1 MTAGWAA
8 TRISLRSSPATATT
22 RNGAVDALKG
32 IAMILVVLS
41 HSWKVW
47 PVERR
52 WPLGSLEALFS
63 AGSVAVSAFFAV
75 TGFLV
80 VRSFCEG
87 YDAGGA
93 LLTMHRFV
101 RRTIR
106 LWLPLALVLACVW
119 LVSLLDPT
127 DTTKPGSTRRSV
139 LAAATFTWNTY
150 VRDHVFE
157 ARSDIG
163 AFYFLSIDLQV
174 VTFLA
179 LAVIILRRYRLAL
192 LVVIGAGVFLSSF
205 WRWTVFAEHGWY
217 YASLT
222 TSARMDA
229 ILWGALSALV
239 LERIRTRFTN
249 FIELSGAA
257 LLILLGAVVS
267 CAFVDIAGYFGPQ
280 GVVTAAA
287 AAIATAALL
296 SVPGQAPRTFGERA
310 LAWPPLVRVGRASL
324 PIFLWHIPVFEF
336 VARHTPTL
344 HPLPRSIVAAALLA
358 VLVGATRRWI
368 IAPVDRLTRPRPVRA

>member
-41 HSWKVW
+41 HSWKLW

-87 YDAGGA
+87 DDAGGA

-101 RRTIR
+101 RRTDSPEAAARARAGLR
-106 LWLPLALVLACVW
+106 LARL
-119 LVSLLDPT
+119 LLDPT

-163 AFYFLSIDLQV
+163 AS
-174 VTFLA
+174 T
-179 LAVIILRRYRLAL
+179 
-192 LVVIGAGVFLSSF
+192 SS
-205 WRWTVFAEHGWY
+205 
-217 YASLT
+217 
-222 TSARMDA
+222 
-229 ILWGALSALV
+229 
-239 LERIRTRFTN
+239 
-249 FIELSGAA
+249 
-257 LLILLGAVVS
+257 
-267 CAFVDIAGYFGPQ
+267 
-280 GVVTAAA
+280 
-287 AAIATAALL
+287 
-296 SVPGQAPRTFGERA
+296 
-310 LAWPPLVRVGRASL
+310 
-324 PIFLWHIPVFEF
+324 
-336 VARHTPTL
+336 
-344 HPLPRSIVAAALLA
+344 RS
-358 VLVGATRRWI
+358 TCRS
-368 IAPVDRLTRPRPVRA
+368 